1 MKKIIIIT
9 IVYLF
14 LINLMF
20 NKAFSE
26 ETNTQVITPEQEKQ
40 IQIAANQFM
49 LTILNVMQETLPKVI
64 EQAKLDLQKQN

>member
-14 LINLMF
+14 LLNLLF
-20 NKAFSE
+20 NKAFAE
-26 ETNTQVITPEQEKQ
+26 EPNTKVITPEQEKQ
-40 IQIAANQFM
+40 IQIATNQFL
-49 LTILNVMQETLPKVI
+49 LTILNVMQEALPKVI